1 MPISNKRVGIFREN
15 FHKKVIINKLQ
26 LFRTKLRFF

>member
-1 MPISNKRVGIFREN
+1 MPTSNKRVGIFSEN

-26 LFRTKLRFF
+26 LFRVN